1 MKRDIKFEVRFS
13 KEEMER
19 IEKIAKKLNLPK
31 SRIIRNLVLTGL
43 EDAELF
49 EKLGLLTVA
58 QKIKELKEKAGI
70 ITEPQTSH

>member
-31 SRIIRNLVLTGL
+31 SRIVRNLVLTGL

-70 ITEPQTSH
+70 ITEPQTSQ